1 MGCLFYSIGVRNA
14 VTGVMF
20 NIRCTQED
28 IIKSIPFFKH
38 KNASGCDIYIKPAD
52 DETHSLILI
61 DDVSLQT
68 IKNMID
74 SGEPPA
80 LTVETSPN
88 NYQAWLKL
96 SYTPIALSIRSVI
109 ARLLAQ
115 KYNADKASADGRH
128 YGRLSGF
135 TNQKPKYRDL
145 EGKQP
150 WVLCRSSSGVTID
163 DRAKQV
169 LLQQAEAQLLIKE
182 HPNTPH
188 LYKPVKNTRH
198 KRDNWFK

>member
-1 MGCLFYSIGVRNA
+1 MTKISARTNQAINRQLKAMGCLFYSIGVRNA

-96 SYTPIALSIRSVI
+96 SDEC
-109 ARLLAQ
+109 Q
-115 KYNADKASADGRH
+115 
-128 YGRLSGF
+128 
-135 TNQKPKYRDL
+135 
-145 EGKQP
+145 GKS
-150 WVLCRSSSGVTID
+150 R
-163 DRAKQV
+163 
-169 LLQQAEAQLLIKE
+169 
-182 HPNTPH
+182 
-188 LYKPVKNTRH
+188 
-198 KRDNWFK
+198 